1 MALLTGLEVWDGAL
15 EISEDLQ
22 EGKNSEALETLAK
35 TGIKVLPG
43 MKLAK
48 SLVNARETA
57 SALQEAYQQDGMAG
71 AGSVLAQEI
80 LGRQVGKALGKGLE
94 KAEGFKRTH
103 RHMKGPKPIKQPAQ
117 GLGGQ
122 GGMMDK
128 PVSAA
133 EQAAITQYFIH
144 YRNEKFVVGRYGN
157 KDFEKIMKD
166 RNIEFKSVMEKRTA
180 RHHVGTHV
188 NNRRFI
194 AFDIHED
201 AGVSIIIPKEWHGS
215 WAHTANHLQ
224 FENLRQ
230 SLFWTVRDLRNCV
243 HRIPDPILRK
253 EVQQDL
259 NAALIQAV
267 RLNEQYFAEQ
277 MQNRILKP

>member
-1 MALLTGLEVWDGAL
+1 
-15 EISEDLQ
+15 
-22 EGKNSEALETLAK
+22 
-35 TGIKVLPG
+35 

-48 SLVNARETA
+48 AVVQAGETA
-57 SALQEAYQQDGMAG
+57 GALKNAYKKEGMAG
-71 AGSVLAQEI
+71 AGAVLAQEI

-144 YRNEKFVVGRYGN
+144 YRNQKFVVGN
-157 KDFEKIMKD
+157 HKDIEQAMKD
-166 RNIEFKSVMEKRTA
+166 RNIEFKSIMKKRTA

-230 SLFWTVRDLRNCV
+230 SLFWSIRDLRNCV
-243 HRIPDPILRK
+243 HRIPDPVLRK

-267 RLNEQYFAEQ
+267 RLNEKHFSEQ